1 MNTPTESVP
10 TLHKIR
16 QFFVNMDAGMR
27 RLIAIG
33 MVETLAV
40 SLYVSLLAP
49 WYKSLG
55 YESAT
60 QGWLGFVLQVTSA
73 VVAAIGGILAD
84 RLGRKNL
91 YTAGQLL
98 RCAAIIV
105 LLSTRSFAGLV
116 IVSVIRGLAIIQSPP
131 RTAFIAAYTVKENR
145 ATTLGIYQ
153 TMSLIT
159 NVAAPLASGFLADLY
174 GVRVPLIVALILA
187 AAAIFMAIP
196 LEQPK
201 HTAEHKSSQEIEPTE
216 AVTASGGKQ
225 SSKSAEKFSLG
236 ALIPAGREMFVDS
249 DAHHLVLLLIAWLAN
264 GLGNGALNILLPFTV
279 MDRFSSTYRAITA
292 LNIFSSLGTA
302 LVLLIGGRIA
312 DLRGRKGIV
321 IITGLMFPILM
332 SSILWISALWQVYT
346 MIMLVSM
353 VGNMSAPAI
362 MAVNIEAVDEKYRA
376 TWDGF
381 STGVSSLGMALGNV
395 LGGIM
400 YKIDYTWSWIA
411 VITLFTIQVLCFYR
425 VLE

>member
-1 MNTPTESVP
+1 MNAPTESVP